1 MLPLYLFPEHWSI
14 AKIRA
19 QPIYGLISALDYK
32 QSSQKQ
38 EFVLQYKVLMK
49 TLEQVALS
57 PTDENKYLLK
67 IVLETC

>member
-1 MLPLYLFPEHWSI
+1 MYLFPEHWSI

-19 QPIYGLISALDYK
+19 QPIYGLISSLDYK
-32 QSSQKQ
+32 KSSQKQ
-38 EFVLQYKVLMK
+38 EFLMQYKVLMK